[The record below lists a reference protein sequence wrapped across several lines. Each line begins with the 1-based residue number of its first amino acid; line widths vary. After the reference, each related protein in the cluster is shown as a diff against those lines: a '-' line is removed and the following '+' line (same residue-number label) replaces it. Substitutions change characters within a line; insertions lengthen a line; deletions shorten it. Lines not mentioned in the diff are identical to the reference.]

1 MKGHVLAVDD
11 DIVLLK
17 TIEMILK
24 EDYTVDLASSGEMA
38 MEILGKGRLPDAI
51 LLDVD
56 MPGLD
61 GYQMMEKIKETDTY
75 RYIPIIY
82 LTALTDTDHE
92 VRGIHLGAADYIR
105 KPFEK
110 ENLLARLEGRIET
123 GKRLRR
129 KAGLDPEVEK
139 NLRKI
144 LTPKELTVTGLIAD
158 GKSNKEIAEEL
169 FHTERYIGNI
179 ISVIH
184 QKAGTATRAE
194 LRRYLRGE

>member
-11 DIVLLK
+11 AIVLLK

-92 VRGIHLGAADYIR
+92 VRGIRLGAADYIR

-129 KAGLDPEVEK
+129 KAGLDPDVEK

-184 QKAGTATRAE
+184 QKVGTATRAE

>member
-38 MEILGKGRLPDAI
+38 MEILRKGRLPDAI

-61 GYQMMEKIKETDTY
+61 GYQMMEKIKETDAY

-92 VRGIHLGAADYIR
+92 VRGIRLGAADYIR

-123 GKRLRR
+123 GKRLRW

-139 NLRKI
+139 KLRKI
-144 LTPKELTVTGLIAD
+144 LTPKELTVAGLVAE

-184 QKAGTATRAE
+184 QKVGTTARAE

>member
-38 MEILGKGRLPDAI
+38 MEILRKGRLPDAI

-92 VRGIHLGAADYIR
+92 VRGIRLGAADYIR

-129 KAGLDPEVEK
+129 KAGLDPDVEK